1 MADIA
6 TLSVLLKVKDE
17 SKKSLDQAQG
27 RFARFNDSI
36 KQNAGKIRGFGTAL
50 TGFGLATLGVLALG
64 IKSVNEQERGIRKLD
79 VALQGVGS
87 SYASSRKEIERTIT
101 SLQRKTNFGDEEQ
114 REVLTRLVAV
124 IGDEEKALQALPAV
138 LDAAAFSG
146 RSATTVSETLSKFMV
161 GLTNTS
167 DATGVSVDATADFT
181 ERLAAVMGVAAGHAE
196 ADADKFIQLK
206 NSMGDV
212 HQAIVIGLLPA
223 LEKMA
228 AFLTKV
234 AVKVT
239 AFAEEHPHLTKVIVI
254 AAAALGTM
262 SFAAGVFLLILP
274 TLVAS
279 ITILTGAFAAL
290 TIAMGP
296 ITLIILAL
304 AAVVLAGIVIW
315 KKWDDIIH
323 GLSIAFDFI
332 SEAYRSKL
340 GWLLP
345 GGALIKAILFLKD
358 VWGAAWK
365 GTQTVFE
372 TASDGI
378 KTAYESKW
386 GWLLPGGTLIKAI
399 LWIRDN
405 WKPIWDG
412 VKDAFSTASAGIKT
426 AYESNFGW
434 LLPGGTLIKAILWIR
449 DNWKPIWDGT
459 KTTFST
465 ACDGIKTAYGSNF
478 GWLLPGGALIK
489 AILWIRDNWKPIW
502 DGAKDAFSTASAGIK
517 FAYESNFGWLL
528 PGGALIKAII
538 WNRDN
543 WKPIWDGVKTTF
555 SAAGTGIQTAYESKW
570 GWLLPGGALIKAILF
585 IKENW
590 NAVWGGI
597 KDAFSIDFA
606 SPIKRAMEELI
617 DFLNAR
623 IDEINAIPLLPDI
636 PNIPGGTSNVRSG
649 LQHPSYVPPIIPDI
663 PTGLW
668 HYRPDRSNSSNI
680 SNGASHSSHSPS
692 HPNGTTVNA
701 TININGADASNMHQ
715 ARQFADQV
723 ANRLNERLGEIA
735 ENQEQVRS
743 S

>member
-412 VKDAFSTASAGIKT
+412 
-426 AYESNFGW
+426 
-434 LLPGGTLIKAILWIR
+434 
-449 DNWKPIWDGT
+449 T

-538 WNRDN
+538 WIRDN

>member
-412 VKDAFSTASAGIKT
+412 VK
-426 AYESNFGW
+426 
-434 LLPGGTLIKAILWIR
+434 
-449 DNWKPIWDGT
+449 
-459 KTTFST
+459 
-465 ACDGIKTAYGSNF
+465 
-478 GWLLPGGALIK
+478 
-489 AILWIRDNWKPIW
+489 
-502 DGAKDAFSTASAGIK
+502 
-517 FAYESNFGWLL
+517 
-528 PGGALIKAII
+528 
-538 WNRDN
+538 
-543 WKPIWDGVKTTF
+543 TTF

>member
-386 GWLLPGGTLIKAI
+386 GWLLPGG
-399 LWIRDN
+399 
-405 WKPIWDG
+405 
-412 VKDAFSTASAGIKT
+412 
-426 AYESNFGW
+426 
-434 LLPGGTLIKAILWIR
+434 
-449 DNWKPIWDGT
+449 
-459 KTTFST
+459 
-465 ACDGIKTAYGSNF
+465 
-478 GWLLPGGALIK
+478 
-489 AILWIRDNWKPIW
+489 
-502 DGAKDAFSTASAGIK
+502 
-517 FAYESNFGWLL
+517 
-528 PGGALIKAII
+528 
-538 WNRDN
+538 
-543 WKPIWDGVKTTF
+543 
-555 SAAGTGIQTAYESKW
+555 
-570 GWLLPGGALIKAILF
+570 ALIKAILF